1 MSEAE
6 SGFGESASQFKSTRD
21 FPSCST
27 YSTFPQMLDDT
38 KGSTIGPSLAPLS
51 FTSRCIK
58 RSYNDSGTVVCA
70 HQKGTVY
77 MYICHC
83 TWYILYFIVL
93 NLITWYIILLQFAR
107 ALAITI

>member
-51 FTSRCIK
+51 FTSKSIK
-58 RSYNDSGTVVCA
+58 RSYIDSGTVVCA
-70 HQKGTVY
+70 DKKG
-77 MYICHC
+77 I
-83 TWYILYFIVL
+83 
-93 NLITWYIILLQFAR
+93 
-107 ALAITI
+107 